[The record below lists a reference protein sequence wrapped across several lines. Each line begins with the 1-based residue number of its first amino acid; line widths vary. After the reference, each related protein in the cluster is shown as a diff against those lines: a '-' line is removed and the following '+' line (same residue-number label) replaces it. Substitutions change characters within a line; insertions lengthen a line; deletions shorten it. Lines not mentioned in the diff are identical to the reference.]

1 MFSDSVH
8 PKGMGEAIFYAVAGY
23 AYLVF
28 LGIMIIALAIVTYT
42 SQG

>member
-8 PKGMGEAIFYAVAGY
+8 PKGIGEAIFYCAAGY

-28 LGIMIIALAIVTYT
+28 LGILIIALAVVTYAR
-42 SQG
+42 